1 MNELR
6 EKSWVKVDLPSTL
19 VNMGCLPN
27 IIPRIIPIRYEKET
41 SDQMRN
47 VNLSNDESQQDE
59 AVKVRIFSE
68 GHKNLSHL
76 PLIQVIIF
84 EIDCAIVEQT
94 G

>member
-19 VNMGCLPN
+19 VHPMCLPKTSQETEIRKV
-27 IIPRIIPIRYEKET
+27 IIPRILPIRYEKET
-41 SDQMRN
+41 SKQMRN

-68 GHKNLSHL
+68 GQKNLSHF
-76 PLIQVIIF
+76 PLV
-84 EIDCAIVEQT
+84 T
-94 G
+94 

>member
-6 EKSWVKVDLPSTL
+6 EKSWVKKVDLPSTL
-19 VNMGCLPN
+19 VYMGCLPKTSQQETEIRKD
-27 IIPRIIPIRYEKET
+27 IIPRIFPIRYEKET

-76 PLIQVIIF
+76 PLI
-84 EIDCAIVEQT
+84 T
-94 G
+94 

>member
-6 EKSWVKVDLPSTL
+6 ERSWVKVDLPSTL
-19 VNMGCLPN
+19 VNMGCHPKTSQQETEIRKD
-27 IIPRIIPIRYEKET
+27 IIPRIVPIRYEKEN
-41 SDQMRN
+41 SKQMRN

-76 PLIQVIIF
+76 PLI
-84 EIDCAIVEQT
+84 T
-94 G
+94 

>member
-6 EKSWVKVDLPSTL
+6 EKSWAKVNLPYTL
-19 VNMGCLPN
+19 VNMGCHPKTSQQETEIRKD
-27 IIPRIIPIRYEKET
+27 IIPRILPIRYEKA
-41 SDQMRN
+41 SDQMKN

-76 PLIQVIIF
+76 LLII
-84 EIDCAIVEQT
+84 
-94 G
+94 